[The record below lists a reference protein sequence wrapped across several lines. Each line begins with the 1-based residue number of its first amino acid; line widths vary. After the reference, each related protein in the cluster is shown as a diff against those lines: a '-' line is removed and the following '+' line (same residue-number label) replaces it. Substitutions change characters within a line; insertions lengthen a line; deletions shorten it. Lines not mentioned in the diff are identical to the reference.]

1 MNAPLRPRRHNA
13 GKSIAPRHKSVA
25 RMIGYC
31 LFLGENEDWRKL
43 PDVLRCRLNPYERI
57 ALATMALEALDEANA
72 AMVAGRYSEPARAA
86 GFPVAPLDDGLA
98 EAQLWATAATPA
110 ELRAYV
116 LTGFNALPHK
126 DRLDFLDHVNGR
138 AAA

>member
-1 MNAPLRPRRHNA
+1 MNAPLRPLRLNP
-13 GKSIAPRHKSVA
+13 GKFIAPRYKSVA

-72 AMVAGRYSEPARAA
+72 AMVAGRYNPTSAA

-116 LTGFNALPHK
+116 LTGFNALPRK